1 MSISDYD
8 PSAGAAT
15 PRPLGRTCAAG
26 EGRNRCALSSI
37 PDGDP
42 AAGAATPQPIG
53 HACGSALT
61 FNAES
66 RIVLYSAS
74 KDPHLTSGPFAMCD
88 DEDRTVAHI
97 QLPPGGQAQIQHVVY
112 TSRRRPHPAS
122 RGQAQIQHV

>member
-53 HACGSALT
+53 HAC
-61 FNAES
+61 
-66 RIVLYSAS
+66 
-74 KDPHLTSGPFAMCD
+74 
-88 DEDRTVAHI
+88 VAGKFGI
-97 QLPPGGQAQIQHVVY
+97 MMIRDQ
-112 TSRRRPHPAS
+112 R
-122 RGQAQIQHV
+122 